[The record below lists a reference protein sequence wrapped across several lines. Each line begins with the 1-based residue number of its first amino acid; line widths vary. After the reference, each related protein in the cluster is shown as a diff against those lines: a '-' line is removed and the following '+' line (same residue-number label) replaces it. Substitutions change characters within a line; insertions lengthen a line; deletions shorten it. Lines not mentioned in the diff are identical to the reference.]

1 MNPTGITRVLNAPTS
16 MGGMDGKVDW
26 SMWDDLIQAG
36 NTANGQQQAPDLD
49 PAKDAATIHDRE

>member
-1 MNPTGITRVLNAPTS
+1 MLNAPTS

-49 PAKDAATIHDRE
+49 PAKDADTIHDRE